1 MIKLMLKGRSSI
13 APEVFNCS
21 APDTGNMEVL
31 HLFGSPEQKEKYLQP
46 LLEGKIRSC
55 FAMTEPAVAS
65 SDASSIS
72 STIIKDPLNPNFYI
86 VNGRKWWISGAGDPR
101 CEFAIFMGK
110 TPLPQTAQSQQ
121 NNISAHSSHSMILVP
136 FSSPGIKKVRPLTVF
151 GYDDAPSG
159 HLELIFENVRVPA
172 SNLILKEG
180 SGFHIA
186 QGRLGPGRI
195 HHCMR
200 LVGMAQR
207 AFELMCQRVW
217 QREIGMGNARGFL
230 AEVGGIEK
238 EIGKARSR
246 VEMARI
252 MVLYAAKSMDE
263 RGARSA
269 MKEIAMIKAT
279 VPRLVG
285 KVVDQA
291 IQVFILNFKQF
302 FIQIIFH

>member
-1 MIKLMLKGRSSI
+1 
-13 APEVFNCS
+13 
-21 APDTGNMEVL
+21 MEVL
-31 HLFGSPEQKEKYLQP
+31 HLFGSPYQKEKYLQP
-46 LLEGKIRSC
+46 LLDGKIRSC

-72 STIIKDPLNPNFYI
+72 STIIKDPTDPNYYI

-101 CEFAIFMGK
+101 CEFAIFMCR
-110 TPLPQTAQSQQ
+110 TPIPATSETSKKDIV
-121 NNISAHSSHSMILVP
+121 NPSTHSSHSMIIVP
-136 FSSPGIKKVRPLTVF
+136 FSSPGVLKVRPLTVF
-151 GYDDAPSG
+151 GFDDAHSG

-172 SNLILKEG
+172 SHLILKEG

-207 AFELMCQRVW
+207 SFELMCQRVW
-217 QREIGMGNARGFL
+217 QREIGGGSPGQPNSVRGFL
-230 AEVGGIEK
+230 GEAGGVEK
-238 EIGKARSR
+238 EVGKARIR

-263 RGARSA
+263 RGARAA
-269 MKEIAMIKAT
+269 MKEIAMIKAA

-291 IQVFILNFKQF
+291 IQVSFFILIVSSCF
-302 FIQIIFH
+302 FLFRSFHKI

>member
-1 MIKLMLKGRSSI
+1 
-13 APEVFNCS
+13 
-21 APDTGNMEVL
+21 MEVL
-31 HLFGSPEQKEKYLQP
+31 HLFGTPYQKEKFLQP
-46 LLEGKIRSC
+46 LLDGKIRSC

-72 STIIKDPLNPNFYI
+72 STIIKDPNDPNYYI

-101 CEFAIFMGK
+101 CEFAIFMGRTPPK
-110 TPLPQTAQSQQ
+110 TESPKNGPFNPNTHA
-121 NNISAHSSHSMILVP
+121 SHSMIIVP
-136 FSSPGIKKVRPLTVF
+136 FSYPGILKVRPLTVF
-151 GYDDAPSG
+151 GFDDAPCG

-172 SNLILKEG
+172 THLILKEG

-207 AFELMCQRVW
+207 SFELMCQRVW
-217 QREIGMGNARGFL
+217 QREISSGNSNLTRGFL
-230 AEVGGIEK
+230 GEVGGVEK
-238 EIGKARSR
+238 EVGKARIR

-263 RGARSA
+263 RGARAA
-269 MKEIAMIKAT
+269 MKEIAMIKAA

-291 IQVFILNFKQF
+291 IQVSIQHF
-302 FIQIIFH
+302 FLGPEFHIYFG

>member
-1 MIKLMLKGRSSI
+1 
-13 APEVFNCS
+13 
-21 APDTGNMEVL
+21 
-31 HLFGSPEQKEKYLQP
+31 
-46 LLEGKIRSC
+46 
-55 FAMTEPAVAS
+55 MTEPAVAS

-72 STIIKDPLNPNFYI
+72 STIIKDPTDPNYYI

-101 CEFAIFMGK
+101 CEFAIFMGRTPIPAK
-110 TPLPQTAQSQQ
+110 TQSPK
-121 NNISAHSSHSMILVP
+121 NDPNTHASHSMIIVP
-136 FSSPGIKKVRPLTVF
+136 FSSPGVLKIRPLTVF
-151 GYDDAPSG
+151 GFDDAPSG
-159 HLELIFENVRVPA
+159 HLELIFNNVRVPA
-172 SNLILKEG
+172 SHLILKEG

-207 AFELMCQRVW
+207 SFELMCQRVW
-217 QREIGMGNARGFL
+217 QREISSGNPNSARGFL
-230 AEVGGIEK
+230 GEVGGVEK
-238 EIGKARSR
+238 EVGKARIR

-263 RGARSA
+263 RGARAA
-269 MKEIAMIKAT
+269 MKEIAMIKAA

-291 IQVFILNFKQF
+291 IQVFSFYINIFFFAFNFSHNL
-302 FIQIIFH
+302 IH